1 MSGSQASR
9 SHCGSRNFAWGRA
22 PSSGGRFRVNCT
34 YDLDSRLTQVSD
46 PTGTYS
52 FTFDNM
58 GRLIGTATSY
68 TFLPGRNFTTSY
80 TYDKASNRAGFTD
93 PEGGSTTYVYDT
105 LHRLQTLTPPT
116 AFGSGS
122 FGFSYDALS
131 RRTQMTRPNNV
142 TTNYAYDN
150 LSRLTSVLHQLA
162 RSTIDGATYTVDNA
176 GNRTSKTDMQTGVT
190 TNYGYDAIYQLLS
203 ATQGATTTESYTYDP
218 VGNRLSDLTTSGW
231 SNNTSNELTSRPG
244 VSYTFDNNGN
254 TLTKADSTGTTTYA
268 WDFENRLTSVTLP
281 GSGGTVQFSYDP
293 FGRRI
298 KKSSAS
304 ATSIFAYD
312 GDNLIEETNS
322 SGAVVA
328 RYSQGLNIDEPL
340 AMQRS
345 STTSFYQADGL
356 GSVTSLSNGAGAVAQ
371 TYTFD
376 SFGKLTASSGS
387 LTNPFQYTAREWDAE
402 TNLQFSR
409 ARYYDPSTGRFL
421 SEDPIGFNGGFNFY
435 RYVGNSSTNLVDQL
449 GLQSGTTQ
457 KLEYDNMKNN
467 PWPMTPFLEP
477 RHLSDCAKK
486 ILQPYFP
493 GLNLDGVGL
502 MPRLPG
508 FTKFAPIDVGA
519 ITWDG
524 TISYQPGFFS
534 GSAGGLAG
542 LGHELTHVQQQSGGL
557 GSFLG
562 GYVGDY
568 LKNLLT
574 TGDPAGA
581 YEKIRAEKEANQME
595 TKILG
600 DLLKKFGLN
609 DPCKD
614 FCK

>member
-1 MSGSQASR
+1 
-9 SHCGSRNFAWGRA
+9 
-22 PSSGGRFRVNCT
+22 VNCT

-162 RSTIDGATYTVDNA
+162 GSTIDGATYTVDNA

-190 TNYGYDAIYQLLS
+190 TNYGYDNIYQLLS
-203 ATQGATTTESYTYDP
+203 ATQGASTTESYTYDP

-281 GSGGTVQFSYDP
+281 GSGGTVSFKYDP
-293 FGRRI
+293 FGHRI
-298 KKSSAS
+298 YKSSS
-304 ATSIFAYD
+304 TGTSIYAYD
-312 GDNLIEETNS
+312 GDDLIEETNA
-322 SGAVVA
+322 SGGVVA
-328 RYSQGLNIDEPL
+328 RYTHTTDKIDEPA
-340 AMQRS
+340 AMLRS
-345 STTSFYQADGL
+345 GATSYYQADGL
-356 GSVTSLSNGAGAVAQ
+356 GSITSLSSTAGALAQ

-376 SFGKLTASSGS
+376 SFGKQISSSGS
-387 LTNPFQYTAREWDAE
+387 LINPFQFTSRELDTE
-402 TNLQFSR
+402 TNLYYFR
-409 ARYYDPSTGRFL
+409 ARYYDPTVGHFL
-421 SEDPIGFNGGFNFY
+421 GEDPVRSPVKPNRYTYVRNSPLNRIDSSGMTDQPPYPPGMWGKYRGCKLVSSFSLTLWTSQTGQTPTSDWRFVTSFQEGPEFDPEFGGIPAAVITCVWERTY
-435 RYVGNSSTNLVDQL
+435 SAELWGHVLTTYTWRCWSNSCWGYNEFTTHTFKWSLKDL
-449 GLQSGTTQ
+449 GKTTGTERTTTQ
-457 KLEYDNMKNN
+457 RVWFGAEDETN
-467 PWPMTPFLEP
+467 
-477 RHLSDCAKK
+477 D
-486 ILQPYFP
+486 ILCVT
-493 GLNLDGVGL
+493 D
-502 MPRLPG
+502 PRLRP
-508 FTKFAPIDVGA
+508 
-519 ITWDG
+519 
-524 TISYQPGFFS
+524 
-534 GSAGGLAG
+534 
-542 LGHELTHVQQQSGGL
+542 
-557 GSFLG
+557 
-562 GYVGDY
+562 
-568 LKNLLT
+568 
-574 TGDPAGA
+574 
-581 YEKIRAEKEANQME
+581 
-595 TKILG
+595 
-600 DLLKKFGLN
+600 
-609 DPCKD
+609 
-614 FCK
+614 

>member
-1 MSGSQASR
+1 LNRLTKKTYPDNST
-9 SHCGSRNFAWGRA
+9 
-22 PSSGGRFRVNCT
+22 VIYT
-34 YDLDSRLTQVSD
+34 YDNDSRLTQVVD
-46 PTGTYS
+46 PTGTYQ
-52 FTFDNM
+52 FGFDNM
-58 GRLIGTATSY
+58 GRLSSTTTNY
-68 TFLPGRNFTTSY
+68 TFLTSRSFTTAY
-80 TYDKASNRAGFTD
+80 GYDAASNRTSFTD
-93 PEGGSTTYVYDT
+93 PESGATGYGYDT
-105 LHRLQTLTPPT
+105 LNRLQTLTPPS
-116 AFGSGS
+116 AFGTGN
-122 FGFSYDALS
+122 FGFGYDNDS
-131 RRTQMTRPNNV
+131 RRTSLTRPNSVN
-142 TTNYAYDN
+142 TTYGYDT
-150 LSRLTSVLHQLA
+150 LSRLLSVTHKKGTSTL
-162 RSTIDGATYTVDNA
+162 DGATYTLDNA
-176 GNRTSKTDMQTGVT
+176 GNRMSRTPLPSGTA
-190 TNYGYDAIYQLLS
+190 TNFTYDSIYELLT
-203 ATQGATTTESYTYDP
+203 AKQGKSTTESYTYDA
-218 VGNRLSDLTTSGW
+218 VGNRLTSSGT
-231 SNNTSNELTSRPG
+231 SYTNNSSNELTAVG
-244 VSYTFDNNGN
+244 NNTTYTYDNNGN
-254 TLTKADSTGTTTYA
+254 TLTKVVSGHGGGTTTYA
-268 WDFENRLTSVTLP
+268 WDFENRLTSITLP
-281 GSGGTVQFSYDP
+281 GSGGTVSFKYDP

-298 KKSSAS
+298 YKSSS
-304 ATSIFAYD
+304 SGTSVFAYD
-312 GDNLIEETNS
+312 GDNLVEETNS

-328 RYSQGLNIDEPL
+328 GYSENLTIDEPL
-340 AMQRS
+340 VMLR
-345 STTSFYQADGL
+345 TGVTSFYQADGL
-356 GSVTSLSNGAGAVAQ
+356 GSVTSLSNGAGALAQ

-376 SFGKLTASSGS
+376 SFGKTTASSGS
-387 LTNPFQYTAREWDAE
+387 LTNPFRFTARDFDTE

-435 RYVGNSSTNLVDQL
+435 QYVGNSSTNLVDQL
-449 GLQSGTTQ
+449 GLQSGTTY

-467 PWPMTPFLEP
+467 PWPATPFLEP

-508 FTKFAPIDVGA
+508 FTKFAPIDVAA

-534 GSAGGLAG
+534 GSAGGLAA
-542 LGHELTHVQQQSGGL
+542 LGHELTHVQQQSSGL

-574 TGDPAGA
+574 TGDPAAA
-581 YEKIRAEKEANQME
+581 YEKTRAEKEANQME

-600 DLLKKFGLN
+600 DLLRKFGLN